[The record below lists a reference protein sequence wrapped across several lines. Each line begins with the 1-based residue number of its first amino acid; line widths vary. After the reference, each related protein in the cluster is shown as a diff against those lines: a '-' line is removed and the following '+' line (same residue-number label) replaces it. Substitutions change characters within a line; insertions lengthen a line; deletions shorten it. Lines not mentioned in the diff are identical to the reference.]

1 MRNILVIKHSALGD
15 IILATSAFAAI
26 RAHYPHAH
34 ITLLTTPPYREL
46 LAASP
51 YFNDIQLDTKPKPW
65 RIGAVIAI
73 RRLLRTSDYD
83 LVIDLQCSSR
93 SSAYWW
99 FFDFPKPSFSGVTHF
114 ASHRYADAARHTR
127 HAYDNLQRQLALLGV
142 TLTNAPDVSWLT
154 SDISTIKPT
163 GDYALLVPGG
173 AAHRPE
179 KRWPYYAELAENML
193 AKNIVPVLVG
203 SNAEAEILRSIET
216 RVPGA
221 HNLCG
226 KTSFAEI
233 ASLASSAAFAVG
245 NDTGP
250 MHIIAASNCPSLVL
264 FSGASA
270 PERSAPLQAVTLQ
283 KENLADLNLAE
294 VVSAASRLDSKAAKA
309 LA

>member
-26 RAHYPHAH
+26 RAHYPNAH
-34 ITLLTTPPYREL
+34 ITLLTTPPYREF

-51 YFNDIQLDTKPKPW
+51 YFDDIQLDTKPKPW
-65 RIGAVIAI
+65 RIGAVLAI
-73 RRLLRTSDYD
+73 RRLLRTGNYD

-99 FFDFPKPSFSGVTHF
+99 FLRFPKPSFSGVAHF

-127 HAYDNLQRQLALLGV
+127 HAYDNLRRQLALLGI
-142 TLTNAPDVSWLT
+142 TLISSPDVSWLV
-154 SDISTIKPT
+154 SDISAMKPT

-179 KRWPYYAELAENML
+179 KRWPYYAELAETML
-193 AKNIVPVLVG
+193 AKNIAPVMVG
-203 SNAEAEILRSIET
+203 GNAEAEILHNIET

-226 KTSFAEI
+226 KTNFADI

-250 MHIIAASNCPSLVL
+250 MHIIAASGCPSLVL
-264 FSGASA
+264 FSGASD
-270 PERSAPLQAVTLQ
+270 PERSAPLQAATLQ
-283 KENLADLNLAE
+283 KENLADLTVAE

>member
-1 MRNILVIKHSALGD
+1 M
-15 IILATSAFAAI
+15 
-26 RAHYPHAH
+26 
-34 ITLLTTPPYREL
+34 TLLTTPPYREL

-51 YFNDIQLDTKPKPW
+51 YFDAVSIDTKPKPW
-65 RIGAVIAI
+65 RIGAVMAI
-73 RRLLRTSDYD
+73 RRLLRTGDYD

-99 FFDFPKPSFSGVTHF
+99 FFRFPKPSFSGVAHF

-127 HAYDNLQRQLALLGV
+127 HAYDNLQRQLALLDI
-142 TLTNAPDVSWLT
+142 TLTGTPDVSWLT
-154 SDISTIKPT
+154 SDISAIIPT
-163 GDYALLVPGG
+163 G
-173 AAHRPE
+173 E
-179 KRWPYYAELAENML
+179 SML

-203 SNAEAEILRSIET
+203 SNAETEILHIIAT
-216 RVPGA
+216 RVPRA
-221 HNLCG
+221 LNLCG

-264 FSGASA
+264 FSGASD

-283 KENLADLNLAE
+283 KENLADLTLAE